1 MLLRKK
7 VVLFIC
13 CFISLLFMNGFKV
26 SAEAEVQR
34 FGGADRYETSI
45 KISQNNF
52 ETTDYIILVSGGDF
66 PDALSAA
73 PLSKKYNAPILL
85 TRKDELSEEI
95 IEEIKRLNAKEAFIL
110 GGNQIIS
117 ENVEKQLTDINVN
130 SSRIYGKDR
139 YETSLKVAEVLGSW
153 QEAFLVSGQ
162 NFPDAVSAA
171 PIAALKGMPIILTKG
186 KEMPEGVKS
195 FVRENSSAMYYIV
208 GGQEAVSDSAVIN
221 DITYYKRLE
230 GKNRYKTNEA
240 VIKEFLNDMAFDN
253 TYIAS
258 GQTFPDAL
266 SGAAAAVK
274 TSSPI
279 VLVSKNYDVRN
290 SIIKENLDKI
300 LTLTVLGQKEVISD
314 LLVNN
319 ILSGGKIKIVIDPGH
334 GGSDPGA
341 IGPTGKRE
349 KDANLAISL
358 KLGEILKENGIEVVY
373 TRDSDKIN
381 WPSNTREN
389 LQARVDIAKNENANY
404 FISIHNNSAT
414 SFAYGTESYYYG
426 GDVEGKKLAQ
436 GIHGELVKAT
446 GLFDRKIKSA
456 NFYVL
461 KNTDIPAVLVEVAF
475 ISNAN
480 EEKLLFSEDFQYKAA
495 QAIASGIL
503 NTIN

>member
-7 VVLFIC
+7 VLLFIC
-13 CFISLLFMNGFKV
+13 CFISVLFMQGFKV
-26 SAEAEVQR
+26 SAEAEIQR

-73 PLSKKYNAPILL
+73 PLSKKYSAPILL
-85 TRKDELSEEI
+85 TKKDELSEES
-95 IEEIKRLNAKEAFIL
+95 IEEIKRLNAKKAFIL
-110 GGNQIIS
+110 GGDLIIS
-117 ENVEKQLTDINVN
+117 ERVEKQLADINV
-130 SSRIYGKDR
+130 SPTRIYGKDR
-139 YETSLKVAEVLGSW
+139 YETSLKVAQVLGSW
-153 QEAFLVSGQ
+153 KEAFIASGE

-186 KEMPEGVKS
+186 KELPKSVKE
-195 FVRENSSAMYYIV
+195 FVRENSSPMYYIV
-208 GGQEAVSDSAVIN
+208 GGQGAVSEAAIIN
-221 DITYYKRLE
+221 DIAHYKRLE
-230 GKNRYKTNEA
+230 GKDRYKTNEA
-240 VIKEFLNDMAFDN
+240 VINEFINEVAFEN

-258 GQTFPDAL
+258 GQAFPDAL

-300 LTLTVLGQKEVISD
+300 LTLTILGQKGVISD
-314 LLVNN
+314 LLANN

-373 TRDSDKIN
+373 TRDSDN
-381 WPSNTREN
+381 VTWSSDTREN
-389 LQARVDIAKNENANY
+389 LQARVDIAKNENAHY
-404 FISIHNNSAT
+404 FVSIHNNSA
-414 SFAYGTESYYYG
+414 SSYAYGTETYYYG
-426 GDVEGKKLAQ
+426 GNEESKKLAQ
-436 GIHGELVKAT
+436 GIQSELIKST
-446 GLFDRKIKSA
+446 GLYDRKVKTA

-461 KNTDIPAVLVEVAF
+461 KNSDIPAVLVEVAF
-475 ISNAN
+475 ISNAK
-480 EEKLLFSEDFQYKAA
+480 EEKLLFSDDFQRKAA
-495 QAIASGIL
+495 QAIADGIL